1 MTWTK
6 PIVVGVDAS
15 PASAGAAAFAL
26 RIARA
31 AGVPCHLVHA
41 ARETPLSSDAP
52 ERIVAMRAA
61 SLHALR
67 ADLERAMFNG
77 GISRDIA
84 RGIDIRWGWPPAVLD
99 DVVRERD
106 AELLVLGA
114 KHHSVLGRTL
124 GGSTVHNVVRML
136 RVPLLVTTA
145 TAPPVRRVLVALDT
159 SQAAL
164 PTLTAAR
171 HMTELFNAELRVVH
185 AIEPLPVLPEVP
197 PPAQFNE
204 YEELMEQQAKQSLW
218 PLLDPVITKTIRHT
232 VADAAIAQEAAQWR
246 ADLVVVGSH
255 GKGWVDRML
264 IGSVTERL
272 INHLP
277 ASLLVVPVGKVAQ
290 ELPVPVEACA
300 VV

>member
-124 GGSTVHNVVRML
+124 GGSTGPHAL
-136 RVPLLVTTA
+136 RPGARAPHGPPVSRGAKNAGRCAPGPAGTKRPAWSSACAGPPITA
-145 TAPPVRRVLVALDT
+145 T
-159 SQAAL
+159 
-164 PTLTAAR
+164 TLC
-171 HMTELFNAELRVVH
+171 
-185 AIEPLPVLPEVP
+185 
-197 PPAQFNE
+197 
-204 YEELMEQQAKQSLW
+204 
-218 PLLDPVITKTIRHT
+218 T
-232 VADAAIAQEAAQWR
+232 V
-246 ADLVVVGSH
+246 
-255 GKGWVDRML
+255 
-264 IGSVTERL
+264 
-272 INHLP
+272 
-277 ASLLVVPVGKVAQ
+277 
-290 ELPVPVEACA
+290 
-300 VV
+300 